1 MPNMKVISLCI
12 CIRYDLDTNNIR
24 MPLIINKVPSCNLS
38 KLSTIAL
45 SKYDSEIGYNV
56 IGSSGCKLLA
66 KMNILP
72 ISNVY
77 LVTYITNYSIMPN

>member
-1 MPNMKVISLCI
+1 MPNMEGIYLGM
-12 CIRYDLDTNNIR
+12 CIRYNLDTNNIR

-66 KMNILP
+66 KMRILSMSR
-72 ISNVY
+72 IDLS
-77 LVTYITNYSIMPN
+77 TYIANYRIMPN